1 MSSTPQP
8 GPRPPTSHERRT
20 GRPWNASYLDGPA
33 PWDIGA
39 PQPAVVRLAETAGF
53 RGPVLDV
60 GCGTGD
66 NALFIAARGLPVL
79 GVDVAEAALGAAR
92 QAADDREIDADFAMA
107 DALHLQRLYRRFET
121 VLDCGLFHTFDESER
136 IEYVASLASITDSG
150 GTLYVLCFSD
160 TGPDTGPHPVTEQA
174 LTAPFADNPDWHLCT
189 VTPENLRTRFADTAS
204 AWLATIERR

>member
-1 MSSTPQP
+1 MSSIPQP
-8 GPRPPTSHERRT
+8 DSRPPTSHERHV
-20 GRPWNASYLDGPA
+20 GQPWNASYLDGPA

-39 PQPAVVRLAETAGF
+39 PQPAVVRLAEAGGF

-79 GVDVAEAALGAAR
+79 GVDVAEAALATAR
-92 QAADDREIDADFAMA
+92 RTADDRGIDAGFAMA

-121 VLDCGLFHTFDESER
+121 VLDCGLFHTFDVTER
-136 IEYVASLASITDSG
+136 TEYVASLASVTDSG

-160 TGPDTGPHPVTEQA
+160 TGPTIGPHPVTTQA
-174 LTAPFADNPDWHLCT
+174 LTAPFTGNPAWRVAT
-189 VTPENLRTRFADTAS
+189 IIPEHLRTRFADTTS
-204 AWLATIERR
+204 AWRATIERL